1 MSASYNQAYRTDSA
15 YLGDFV
21 DTIKIFE
28 KTGYKMIVQ
37 EKNMLEMGIK
47 ADDIVKTADDSEKLP
62 GEAS

>member
-1 MSASYNQAYRTDSA
+1 MFASYNQAYRT
-15 YLGDFV
+15 
-21 DTIKIFE
+21 IKIYE